1 MTESLARDDLLTL
14 LRGLGSE
21 KDEDALSAA
30 RQLHERVT
38 AAGLAWEDLLADEA
52 ADHGEADGLDAEIQ
66 DETSPAADPGQNK
79 ATLALIEELLRR
91 PGNSEDFIEE
101 LRGYK
106 ADIAAGEFEARD
118 HRYVHALHKRLST
131 SG

>member
-1 MTESLARDDLLTL
+1 MTDLLARDDWLTL

-21 KDEDALSAA
+21 KDEEALSAA

-38 AAGLAWEDLLADEA
+38 AAGLAWEDLLTVDTTGHGDADALE
-52 ADHGEADGLDAEIQ
+52 AEIQ
-66 DETSPAADPGQNK
+66 DEGAPAPDPGK
-79 ATLALIEELLRR
+79 DSAALALIEELLRR

-101 LRGYK
+101 LQGYK
-106 ADIAAGEFEARD
+106 ADIAAGEFEAQD
-118 HRYVHALHKRLST
+118 HRYVRALHKRLST